1 MIVFS
6 QALILTGLSL
16 ATIIGLEQK
25 TWFLFHISLLA
36 FSLLLAVS
44 IGFNLY
50 VLLSRFFKRKS
61 GDNPEKLNDND
72 AVPPLAV
79 LRDESDQISQLLT
92 QSCSYAKS
100 ADSRLNAF
108 QSRLNQYAV
117 STWQTAEQSQNMCL
131 KILRDLVLL
140 LDHLEIFQRK
150 VRAKYVTSLIRR
162 IEEILLDARV
172 EEISPDEGT
181 GFNGARHKI
190 VGQRKDESSTGAVLE
205 VTRKGYMLT
214 IKEKSNVI
222 LRPAEVIISS
232 NQVSRKQQITQE
244 DEK

>member
-1 MIVFS
+1 MTVLS
-6 QALILTGLSL
+6 QAIILPDLSL
-16 ATIIGLEQK
+16 VTITGLEQK
-25 TWFLFHISLLA
+25 TWPLSLLV

-44 IGFNLY
+44 IGLNLY
-50 VLLSRFFKRKS
+50 VLLGRFFKRKG
-61 GDNPEKLNDND
+61 GDDPEKLKENES
-72 AVPPLAV
+72 VPPLAV
-79 LRDESDQISQLLT
+79 LREESDQISRLLT

-100 ADSRLNAF
+100 ADSKLNEF

-150 VRAKYVTSLIRR
+150 AIFVASLIRR
-162 IEEILLDARV
+162 IEEILLDAGV

-181 GFNGARHKI
+181 GFDGTYHKI
-190 VGQRKDESSTGAVLE
+190 VGQRNDELPTGTVLE

-214 IKEKSNVI
+214 FKEKGDAI

-232 NQVSRKQQITQE
+232 NQIRREQQLTRE
-244 DEK
+244 NEK

>member
-1 MIVFS
+1 M
-6 QALILTGLSL
+6 A
-16 ATIIGLEQK
+16 
-25 TWFLFHISLLA
+25 
-36 FSLLLAVS
+36 
-44 IGFNLY
+44 
-50 VLLSRFFKRKS
+50 
-61 GDNPEKLNDND
+61 KLNDND
-72 AVPPLAV
+72 VGPPLAV
-79 LRDESDQISQLLT
+79 LREESDQISRLLT

-100 ADSRLNAF
+100 ADSKLNAF

-131 KILRDLVLL
+131 NILRDLVLL

-150 VRAKYVTSLIRR
+150 VRAKFVASLIRR
-162 IEEILLDARV
+162 IEEILLDAGI

-190 VGQRKDESSTGAVLE
+190 VGQRKDESPTGTVLE

-214 IKEKSNVI
+214 FKEKGDAI

-232 NQVSRKQQITQE
+232 NQIRREQQITRE

>member
-1 MIVFS
+1 M
-6 QALILTGLSL
+6 A
-16 ATIIGLEQK
+16 
-25 TWFLFHISLLA
+25 
-36 FSLLLAVS
+36 
-44 IGFNLY
+44 
-50 VLLSRFFKRKS
+50 
-61 GDNPEKLNDND
+61 KLNDND

-79 LRDESDQISQLLT
+79 LREESDQISRLLT

-100 ADSRLNAF
+100 ADSKLNAF

-117 STWQTAEQSQNMCL
+117 STWQTAEQSQNMCP

-150 VRAKYVTSLIRR
+150 AKARFVASLIRR
-162 IEEILLDARV
+162 IEEILLDAGV
-172 EEISPDEGT
+172 EEVFPDEGT

-190 VGQRKDESSTGAVLE
+190 VGQRNDESPTGTVLE

-214 IKEKSNVI
+214 FKENGDAI

-232 NQVSRKQQITQE
+232 NQIRREQQITRE
-244 DEK
+244 DKK